1 MLDKYKNYW
10 YDYSLLAVYKILLC
24 YVLYTL
30 SMLLLGAIL
39 FFLVT
44 TFHTTPENLNL
55 FVRVTKKLKTLETN
69 FEVVKANALV

>member
-1 MLDKYKNYW
+1 
-10 YDYSLLAVYKILLC
+10 
-24 YVLYTL
+24 
-30 SMLLLGAIL
+30 MLLLGAIL

-55 FVRVTKKLKTLETN
+55 FVRVTKKLKTLETT

>member
-44 TFHTTPENLNL
+44 AFHTAPENLNL
-55 FVRVTKKLKTLETN
+55 FV
-69 FEVVKANALV
+69 